1 MRAGILV
8 CLGLASACAG
18 TNASPPR
25 TLAEA
30 PAPSRSP
37 GWAAPVTRPGL
48 SNLFRVNER
57 LYRGAQPTAEGMR
70 ELRALGVK
78 TVVNLRWLH
87 SDRDEIGSLELGYE
101 HIYMKAWHAED
112 EDVIQ
117 FLRIATDPAKQP
129 VFLHCQHGSDRTGT
143 MIAVYRMAVD
153 GWTADEAIDEMMRGG
168 YGYHSMWTNL
178 TEYLRELD
186 VERIRR
192 EAGISPSRSDRWADS
207 EIR

>member
-1 MRAGILV
+1 
-8 CLGLASACAG
+8 
-18 TNASPPR
+18 
-25 TLAEA
+25 
-30 PAPSRSP
+30 
-37 GWAAPVTRPGL
+37 
-48 SNLFRVNER
+48 VNER
-57 LYRGAQPTAEGMR
+57 LYRGGQPSEEGMR

-101 HIYMKAWHAED
+101 HIRMHAWHAKD
-112 EDVIQ
+112 EDVIR
-117 FLRIATDPAKQP
+117 FLRIATDPTKQP

-143 MIAVYRMAVD
+143 MIAVYRMAVE

-168 YGYHSMWTNL
+168 HGFHSMYTNL
-178 TEYLRELD
+178 TQYLRELD